1 MGMYEYKLIHTFRKN
16 YKNYHL
22 NICYYILR
30 KGDLQM
36 GTQAIYSIEKVI
48 DFIENHLNGKLDL
61 ETVANAVHYSK
72 YHLHR
77 MFTDIVGMTIHDY
90 VIRRQLTEAAKLLV
104 FSSKS
109 IIDIALICGYESQQA
124 FTVAFKAMYKLPP
137 AEYREL
143 QEFYPLQLAFTLQTS
158 VNNMELKKTDIYFAE
173 KQDIDAWMELVHLA
187 IDGYPHLDETDYIQK
202 LNTCIEQRQA
212 LIMKNGNVAI
222 GIMAFSYDTGSIDFF
237 GIHPQYR
244 KSGIAKMF
252 LDKLMEDI
260 LPEKE
265 ISVTTFRDGDRADT
279 GYREALKK
287 LGFAEREL
295 LVEFGYPTQRFVL
308 SPRSQEVYNN
318 EQ

>member
-1 MGMYEYKLIHTFRKN
+1 
-16 YKNYHL
+16 
-22 NICYYILR
+22 
-30 KGDLQM
+30 M
-36 GTQAIYSIEKVI
+36 GTQAIYNIEKVI
-48 DFIENHLNGKLDL
+48 DFIENHLDGKLDL

-143 QEFYPLQLAFTLQTS
+143 QEFYPLQLVFTLQTS

-173 KQDIDAWMELVHLA
+173 KQDIDAWMELVRLA

-212 LIMKNGNVAI
+212 LIMKNGNAAI

-308 SPRSQEVYNN
+308 SSRNKDVFDN
-318 EQ
+318 E